1 MILIDT
7 DIIIWNMRGHQRAA
21 DFLAGNLGFSI
32 SAVTYME
39 LLQGLRNQ
47 AELKLLR
54 QALHQWQAQIINL
67 DQRIS
72 SRASFMVET
81 YCLSHGQQM
90 GDALISATA
99 IEHNL
104 PLASANIK
112 HFQFLDDLTLIEFKP

>member
-7 DIIIWNMRGHQRAA
+7 DIIIWNMRGHQKAA
-21 DFLAGNLGFSI
+21 DFLSENLGFSI

-39 LLQGLRNQ
+39 LLQGLRNKT
-47 AELKLLR
+47 ELKLLR

-90 GDALISATA
+90 ADALISATA

-104 PLASANIK
+104 PLASANLK
-112 HFQFLDDLTLIEFKP
+112 HFQFLDNLMLVEFKP